1 MVVYLITSIGLF
13 FSLTNI
19 LPKPFNKKQTFLGMI
34 LLLSCLMLFH
44 SRTGQ
49 VSTYILL
56 IFFTIYLSLVFKKH
70 LVVNVSCSLLGYI
83 CYVLS
88 DSLVSQILMRV
99 FNLSLE
105 EIFSTYY
112 ILTVFLICITSFYI
126 TMLIGILFRKK
137 LKIRDLHFSKPVSL
151 LLLSNIIFTVI
162 MLIFNFINGEQA
174 GYTKENLT
182 FNTILITVYSI
193 ITFCIFIILM
203 KNIQKEEHMNALLQQ
218 YESLQHY
225 TEELERTNLDMRAF
239 KHDYINILS
248 SLTGYIEEND
258 MVGLRNVFENKITPI
273 SNDFLKSS
281 TRLSF
286 LSHIKIPELKSL
298 FSSKIIYA
306 ENQGVH
312 VFIDIVDDVTSF
324 PMDIIDLVRVLG
336 IFLTNATEE
345 LLNLEQKDKLC
356 LNLGIVKKSGS
367 TLILIQNTTA
377 ASSEMLASI
386 YEAGY
391 STKGKGRGLGLYTA
405 RNIIG
410 NYPNIVHSTSIQDGM
425 FIQSLEFFD

>member
-1 MVVYLITSIGLF
+1 MLIYLISSIGLF
-13 FSLTNI
+13 FAMTNI
-19 LPKPFNKKQTFLGMI
+19 LPSPLNKKQSFIGI
-34 LLLSCLMLFH
+34 LLLFSFLIIFH
-44 SRTGQ
+44 SRFGQ
-49 VSTYILL
+49 VSVYFFL
-56 IFFTIYLSLVFKKH
+56 IFCILYLSLVFRKK
-70 LVVNVSCSLLGYI
+70 LVLYISCALLGYI
-83 CYVLS
+83 CHVLS
-88 DSLVSQILMRV
+88 DSIISQMLIRV

-105 EIFSTYY
+105 ELFGAYY
-112 ILTVFLICITSFYI
+112 LLAISLICITSFCI
-126 TMLIGILFRKK
+126 TFTLGILFRKK
-137 LKIRDLHFSKPVSL
+137 LMINKLHFSKPVSYM
-151 LLLSNIIFTVI
+151 LLSVIILTVI
-162 MLIFNFINGEQA
+162 MLAFNFINAEQA

-182 FNTILITVYSI
+182 FNTILTTAYSI
-193 ITFCIFIILM
+193 ITFCIFITLV

-273 SNDFLKSS
+273 GNDFLKSS

>member
-1 MVVYLITSIGLF
+1 MGIYLISSIALF

-19 LPKPFNKKQTFLGMI
+19 LPSRLNKKQSLMGI
-34 LLLSCLMLFH
+34 LLLFGCLTIFH
-44 SRTGQ
+44 SRLGQ
-49 VSTYILL
+49 ASVYFFL
-56 IFFTIYLSLVFKKH
+56 IFYVLYISLLFRKQ
-70 LVVNVSCSLLGYI
+70 LLLYISCSLLGYI

-88 DSLVSQILMRV
+88 DSLVTQILLNIFRISIDEL
-99 FNLSLE
+99 LS
-105 EIFSTYY
+105 SYY
-112 ILTVFLICITSFYI
+112 LLSVSLICLTSFCL
-126 TMLIGILFRKK
+126 TFTLGIIFRKK
-137 LKIRDLHFSKPVSL
+137 LMVHRLLFSKSVMI
-151 LLLSNIIFTVI
+151 LLLSIIIFTVI
-162 MLIFNFINGEQA
+162 MLVFNFINGEQA

-182 FNTILITVYSI
+182 FNTILITTYSI

-203 KNIQKEEHMNALLQQ
+203 RNIQKEERMNALLQQ

-273 SNDFLKSS
+273 GNDFLKSS

>member
-1 MVVYLITSIGLF
+1 MVIYLISSIALF

-19 LPKPFNKKQTFLGMI
+19 LPSPLNKKQSILGII
-34 LLLSCLMLFH
+34 LQLSCLIILH
-44 SRTGQ
+44 SRFGQ
-49 VSTYILL
+49 AAVFILL
-56 IFFTIYLSLVFKKH
+56 ILFTLYLGFIFKKQ
-70 LVVNVSCSLLGYI
+70 LVLYISCSLLGYI

-88 DSLVSQILMRV
+88 DSLVTQTILCIYNISINEL
-99 FNLSLE
+99 FG
-105 EIFSTYY
+105 TYY
-112 ILTVFLICITSFYI
+112 LFTVISICITSFFI
-126 TMLIGILFRKK
+126 TFTLGILFRKK
-137 LKIRDLHFSKPVSL
+137 LKVNNLRFSKPVSF
-151 LLLSNIIFTVI
+151 LLLSVIIITII
-162 MLIFNFINGEQA
+162 MLAFNFINGEQA

-182 FNTILITVYSI
+182 FNTILITTYSI

-203 KNIQKEEHMNALLQQ
+203 RNIQKEEHMNALLQQ

-367 TLILIQNTTA
+367 TLILIQNTTS